1 MDIFA
6 NFVKFLLAPKKNR
19 GILRILT
26 RFNEK
31 F

>member
-1 MDIFA
+1 M
-6 NFVKFLLAPKKNR
+6 

-31 F
+31 SKRMGELKNKYTKLNIF